1 MRERI
6 TFVHPV
12 GAWADDDE
20 LPEVRESGLLGPHL
34 DTAREDRLTIP
45 IDELPSDLKTIFQDF
60 QQVSIRWASPL
71 AYDTVEPFS
80 SRLSPGLHVIYTLS
94 DKTQEHTQSK
104 TLKLAALSPLM
115 AQKISVASSTH
126 HRVEVGIFTKGEP
139 AQLRPHDLGVSGL
152 LTVLGES
159 ETPSPTIFSFPARHR
174 LSAASFS
181 SQFIAPTGL
190 HPTLQL
196 KISSNKPPVENGE
209 CRPYTYLTLPKT
221 FFADRYQLADKLFL
235 ASKNLTTLRYSSLPV
250 DLEAPA
256 YTTDTW
262 GSSVLLELAPPE
274 TTSSEAWTAEVPLHL
289 RYLAPS
295 TSGYVEVKLPYP
307 VLFWACSADNAID
320 FANNPFDR
328 VHLGYDT
335 LFDPNTVFW
344 HATPS
349 PGVGSRLMN
358 QIDVPVLKGE
368 TASWV
373 GFGTALAVAL
383 GFAWVLWKI
392 MAAYSKNGQGGS
404 LRTQDSKKTQ

>member
-1 MRERI
+1 MQSSIRI
-6 TFVHPV
+6 DTSRSSN
-12 GAWADDDE
+12 
-20 LPEVRESGLLGPHL
+20 LPSFYYYQALEDLQSFIKTATLSFCPKLDSICKARVRGLLNVASL
-34 DTAREDRLTIP
+34 DALFDR
-45 IDELPSDLKTIFQDF
+45 
-60 QQVSIRWASPL
+60 
-71 AYDTVEPFS
+71 
-80 SRLSPGLHVIYTLS
+80 
-94 DKTQEHTQSK
+94 QSK
-104 TLKLAALSPLM
+104 TLKVTVFSPLM

-139 AQLRPHDLGVSGL
+139 AQLRPHDLGISGL

-159 ETPSPTIFSFPARHR
+159 ETPSPTLFSFPARHR

-181 SQFIAPTGL
+181 SQFIVPTGL

-196 KISSNKPPVENGE
+196 RISSNKPPVEDGE
-209 CRPYTYLTLPKT
+209 CHLYTHLTLPKT

-235 ASKNLTTLRYSSLPV
+235 ASKNLTTLRYSSLPM

-262 GSSVLLELAPPE
+262 GSSVLLELAPPK

-295 TSGYVEVKLPYP
+295 ASGYVEVGLPYP

-349 PGVGSRLMN
+349 PVVGSRLMN
-358 QIDVPVLKGE
+358 QIHVPVLKGE

-373 GFGTALAVAL
+373 GSGTALAVAL

-392 MAAYSKNGQGGS
+392 MAAYSKDGHGGS
-404 LRTQDSKKTQ
+404 LRTQNSKKKTQ